1 MKWKRYSKA
10 EIDKKIEAA
19 LLQNI
24 NFYNDMAMGVHASHL
39 DREEFVAN
47 AQLLE
52 GSTYLKTLINNP
64 NHIGVHT
71 DKKDSEPFFAGTQQL
86 EADVIKVVS
95 EDILRAEEN
104 SIDGYVS
111 SGGTEGN
118 IQALWIY
125 RNLFRAKY
133 NLKKEYSSIAILCS
147 TDSHY
152 SFDKG
157 ADLLNIEIVKIDVD
171 ENTRQ
176 IEQEDLKQKV
186 SLLKEKGVD
195 KIILVCN
202 MMTTMFGS
210 VDSLD
215 DYWNVLSVNNF
226 DIKVHV
232 DGAYGG
238 FLYPFTVV
246 SQKLNFKDKRITSFS
261 LDAHKM
267 LQAPYGTGLFLI
279 RKGFLEYTLTTSAQ
293 YVSGMDCTLIGSR
306 SGANAIAVYKILF
319 NYGPFDWKEKVDQLA
334 YRTKMLAAHLHK
346 LKLRF
351 IHFEGSNIITIHSTQ
366 LTKEITDKYGLVPDK
381 HNDPSWHKVVVMD
394 HVKGDKIQ
402 SFLEELYALHKTVF
416 EPLVYP

>member
-1 MKWKRYSKA
+1 MKWKRYSKT

-24 NFYNDMAMGVHASHL
+24 NFYDDMAMGVPASHL

-47 AQLLE
+47 AQLLD

-86 EADVIKVVS
+86 EADVIKVVG
-95 EDILRAEEN
+95 EDILRADEN

-133 NLKKEYSSIAILCS
+133 NLKKNYSSIAILCS

-157 ADLLNIEIVKIDVD
+157 ADMLNIEIVKISVD

-176 IEQEDLKQKV
+176 IEQEDLNQKV

-215 DYWNVLSVNNF
+215 DYWEVLDKNNF

-334 YRTKMLAAHLHK
+334 YRAKMLAAHLDK
-346 LKLRF
+346 LNLRF
-351 IHFEGSNIITIHSTQ
+351 IHFEGSNIITIDSSQ
-366 LTKEITDKYGLVPDK
+366 LTKEITEKYGLVPDK
-381 HNDPSWHKVVVMD
+381 HANPTWYKIVVMD

-402 SFLEELYALHKTVF
+402 NFLEELYALHQTAF